1 MLNLKQIQEDVS
13 MIEAA
18 LKRRNPDL
26 SLDEISALNVD
37 RKRLT
42 QEFEGLRHKQK
53 TLSSVFKGGS
63 PEEIATARDELQGI
77 SARVKELGTA
87 RDEVESRLN
96 ALLFEFPNPPAACVP
111 DGASEDENVLVKTVG
126 EPDALGF
133 DPIDHLDLADSLGL
147 VDMERGA
154 KVAGS
159 RFPLYRGAGAQLERA
174 LASFMLDVH
183 RGRGYTE
190 ILPPF
195 LVNRESMTGTGQ
207 LPKFEEDAFTTKDD
221 LFLIPTAE
229 VPVTNMYRDE
239 VLAPEDLP
247 KKFCA
252 YSSCFRRE
260 AGSYGKVTRGL
271 IRVHQFQKVEL
282 VLFSK
287 PEESEAL
294 HEQLVDDAEEI
305 LRQLGLSYRV
315 VELCT
320 GDLGFSARRC
330 FDLEVWLPGQNRYVE
345 ISSCS
350 NFGDFQARRAGIR
363 FKRDADSKP
372 EFVHTLNG
380 SGLAVGRTIV
390 ALLENGQQADGSVK
404 LPDVLVPYMGGTQV
418 LTPGS

>member
-1 MLNLKQIQEDVS
+1 MLNLKQIQVDAS
-13 MIEAA
+13 TIEAA

-26 SLDEISALNVD
+26 SLDEISELNG
-37 RKRLT
+37 KRISLT

-63 PEEIATARDELQGI
+63 PEEIAAARDELQGI

-87 RDEVESRLN
+87 RVEVESKLN
-96 ALLFEFPNPPAACVP
+96 DLLFEFPNPPAACVP

-133 DPIDHLDLADSLGL
+133 DAIDHLDLADSLGL

-159 RFPLYRGAGAQLERA
+159 RFPLYLGAGAQLERA

-229 VPVTNMYRDE
+229 VPVTNMFRE
-239 VLAPEDLP
+239 EILAPEDLP
-247 KKFCA
+247 TKFCA

-363 FKRDADSKP
+363 FKRDADSRP

>member
-1 MLNLKQIQEDVS
+1 MLNLKQIQAEFS
-13 MIEAA
+13 TIEAA

-26 SLDEISALNVD
+26 SLSEISELNLE

-42 QEFEGLRHKQK
+42 QEFEDLRHKQK
-53 TLSSVFKGGS
+53 TLSSVFKGGN
-63 PEEIATARDELQGI
+63 PEEIAAAREELQGI
-77 SARVKELGTA
+77 SSKVKELGSA
-87 RDEVESRLN
+87 RDEVESKLN
-96 ALLFEFPNPPAACVP
+96 ELLFEFPNPPAPCVP
-111 DGASEDENVLVKTVG
+111 DGATEDQNVEVKTVG
-126 EPDALGF
+126 EAQSF
-133 DPIDHLDLADSLGL
+133 NFEAKDHLDLAESLGM

-154 KVAGS
+154 KIAGS
-159 RFPLYRGAGAQLERA
+159 RFPLYIGYGAQLERA
-174 LASFMLDVH
+174 LASFMLDIH
-183 RGRGYTE
+183 RSRGYTE
-190 ILPPF
+190 VFPPF
-195 LVNRESMTGTGQ
+195 LVNRDAMTGTGQ
-207 LPKFEEDAFTTKDD
+207 LPKFEEDAFATKDD
-221 LFLIPTAE
+221 MFLISTAE

-239 VLAPEDLP
+239 ILSPEELP
-247 KKFCA
+247 HKYCA

-287 PEESEAL
+287 PEDSEAL
-294 HEQLVDDAEEI
+294 HDQLVDDAEEV

-363 FKRDADSKP
+363 FKRSRDSKP

-390 ALLENGQQADGSVK
+390 ALLENGQQEDGSVK
-404 LPDVLVPYMGGTQV
+404 LPDALVPYMGGTQILKPV
-418 LTPGS
+418 V

>member
-1 MLNLKQIQEDVS
+1 MLNLKQIQAEFS
-13 MIEAA
+13 TIEAA

-26 SLDEISALNVD
+26 SLSEISELNLD

-42 QEFEGLRHKQK
+42 QEFEDLRHKQK
-53 TLSSVFKGGS
+53 TLSSVFKGGN
-63 PEEIATARDELQGI
+63 PEEIAAAREELQGI
-77 SARVKELGTA
+77 SSKVKELGSA
-87 RDEVESRLN
+87 RDEVESKLN
-96 ALLFEFPNPPAACVP
+96 ALLFEFPNPPAPCVP
-111 DGASEDENVLVKTVG
+111 DGATEDQNVEVKTVG
-126 EPDALGF
+126 EAQSF
-133 DPIDHLDLADSLGL
+133 NFEAKDHLDLAESLGM

-154 KVAGS
+154 KIAGS
-159 RFPLYRGAGAQLERA
+159 RFPLYIGYGAQLERA
-174 LASFMLDVH
+174 LASFMLDIH
-183 RGRGYTE
+183 RSRGYTE
-190 ILPPF
+190 VFPPF
-195 LVNRESMTGTGQ
+195 LVNRDAMTGTGQ
-207 LPKFEEDAFTTKDD
+207 LPKFEEDAFATKDD
-221 LFLIPTAE
+221 MFLISTAE

-239 VLAPEDLP
+239 ILSPEELP
-247 KKFCA
+247 HKYCA

-287 PEESEAL
+287 PEDSEAL
-294 HEQLVDDAEEI
+294 HEQLVDDAEEV

-363 FKRDADSKP
+363 FKRSRDSKP

-390 ALLENGQQADGSVK
+390 ALLENGQQEDGSIK
-404 LPDVLVPYMGGTQV
+404 LPDALVPYMGGTQILKPV
-418 LTPGS
+418 G

>member
-1 MLNLKQIQEDVS
+1 MLDLKQIQADIS
-13 MIEAA
+13 TIEAA
-18 LKRRNPDL
+18 LKRRSPEL
-26 SLDEISALNVD
+26 SLSEINELNVD
-37 RKRLT
+37 RIRLT
-42 QEFEGLRHKQK
+42 QEFEALRHKQK

-87 RDEVESRLN
+87 RDEVETTLN
-96 ALLFEFPNPPAACVP
+96 ALLFEFPNPPDARVP
-111 DGASEDENVLVKTVG
+111 DGATEEENVLVKTVG
-126 EPDALGF
+126 EPKTF
-133 DPIDHLDLADSLGL
+133 DFEAKDHLDLALSLGL

-159 RFPLYRGAGAQLERA
+159 RFPLYLGAGAQLERA

-183 RGRGYTE
+183 RKRGYTE
-190 ILPPF
+190 VLPPF
-195 LVNRESMTGTGQ
+195 LVNRGSMTGTGQ
-207 LPKFEEDAFTTKDD
+207 LPKFEDDAFSTKDD

-229 VPVTNMYRDE
+229 VPVTNMYRE
-239 VLAPEDLP
+239 EILAPGDVPL
-247 KKFCA
+247 KFCA

-260 AGSYGKVTRGL
+260 AGSYGKVQRGL

-305 LRQLGLSYRV
+305 LRQLGLSYRIMD
-315 VELCT
+315 LCT
-320 GDLGFSARRC
+320 GDLGFCARRC
-330 FDLEVWLPGQNRYVE
+330 FDLEVWLPGQKRFVE

-363 FKRDADSKP
+363 FKRDTDSKP

-380 SGLAVGRTIV
+380 SGLAIGRTIV

-418 LTPGS
+418 LKPGS

>member
-1 MLNLKQIQEDVS
+1 MLNLKQIQAEFS
-13 MIEAA
+13 TIEAA

-26 SLDEISALNVD
+26 SLSEISELNLE

-42 QEFEGLRHKQK
+42 QEFEDLRHKQK
-53 TLSSVFKGGS
+53 TLSSVFKGGN
-63 PEEIATARDELQGI
+63 PEEIAAAREELQGI
-77 SARVKELGTA
+77 SSKVKELGSA
-87 RDEVESRLN
+87 RDEVESKLN
-96 ALLFEFPNPPAACVP
+96 ALLFEFPNPPAPCVP
-111 DGASEDENVLVKTVG
+111 DGATEDQNVEVKTVG
-126 EPDALGF
+126 EAQSF
-133 DPIDHLDLADSLGL
+133 NFEAKDHLDLAESLGM

-154 KVAGS
+154 KIAGS
-159 RFPLYRGAGAQLERA
+159 RFPLYIGYGAQLERA
-174 LASFMLDVH
+174 LASFMLDIH
-183 RGRGYTE
+183 RSRGYTE
-190 ILPPF
+190 VFPPF
-195 LVNRESMTGTGQ
+195 LVNRDAMTGTGQ
-207 LPKFEEDAFTTKDD
+207 LPKFEEDAFATKDD
-221 LFLIPTAE
+221 MFLISTAE

-239 VLAPEDLP
+239 ILSPEELP
-247 KKFCA
+247 HKYCA

-287 PEESEAL
+287 PEDSEAL
-294 HEQLVDDAEEI
+294 HDQLVDDAEEV

-363 FKRDADSKP
+363 FKRSRDSKP

-390 ALLENGQQADGSVK
+390 ALLENGQQEDGSVK
-404 LPDVLVPYMGGTQV
+404 LPDALVPYMGGTQILKPV
-418 LTPGS
+418 V

>member
-1 MLNLKQIQEDVS
+1 MLDLKQIQADFS
-13 MIEAA
+13 AIEAA
-18 LKRRNPDL
+18 LKRRNPEL
-26 SLDEISALNVD
+26 SLDEIQSLNHE
-37 RKRLT
+37 RKRVT
-42 QEFEGLRHKQK
+42 QDFEGLRHKQK
-53 TLSSVFKGGS
+53 TLSSVFKSGT
-63 PEEIATARDELQGI
+63 PEEISAARAELQEI
-77 SARVKELGTA
+77 SSRVKELGSE
-87 RDEVESRLN
+87 RDQIESKLN
-96 ALLFEFPNPPAACVP
+96 SMLFEFPNPPASEVP
-111 DGASEDENVLVKTVG
+111 DGATENENVVVKTLG
-126 EPDALGF
+126 EPTTF
-133 DPIDHLDLADSLGL
+133 DFEAQDHLDIAESLGL

-154 KVAGS
+154 KVTGS
-159 RFPLYRGAGAQLERA
+159 RFPLYTGAGAQLERA

-183 RGRGYTE
+183 RKRGYTE
-190 ILPPF
+190 LLPPF

-229 VPVTNMYRDE
+229 VPVTNMHRDE
-239 VLAPEDLP
+239 IINGAELP
-247 KKFCA
+247 IKYSA

-294 HEQLVDDAEEI
+294 HARILDDAEEI

-350 NFGDFQARRAGIR
+350 NFGAFQARRAGIR
-363 FKRDADSKP
+363 FRRETDSKP

-380 SGLAVGRTIV
+380 SALAIGRTIV
-390 ALLENGQQADGSVK
+390 ALLENGQQADGSVR

-418 LTPGS
+418 LESKS